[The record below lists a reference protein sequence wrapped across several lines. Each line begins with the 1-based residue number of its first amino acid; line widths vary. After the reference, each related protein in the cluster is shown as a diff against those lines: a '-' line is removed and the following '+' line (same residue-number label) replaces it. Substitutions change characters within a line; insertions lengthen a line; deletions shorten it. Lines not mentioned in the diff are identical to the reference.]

1 MCHHILDALA
11 VLSVKATVTQ
21 YGLIYDCPTLLS
33 LITKRVVVSDVS
45 SAWETEMV
53 IRRRKVTIRRWSSS
67 TDLQTE

>member
-53 IRRRKVTIRRWSSS
+53 
-67 TDLQTE
+67 DP